1 MNGLWYGPDGRAIAA
16 QDAERLLSDWPG
28 RVIAEDVIPA
38 GPLVVLVVTSFTV
51 IAAAQRPPGHQ
62 EARFQDPRLL
72 QEQPP
77 ILWETMV
84 TVEHSGALIGRY
96 RSRGEAETGHAQIVA
111 HVYRLLE
118 TMHPGQALAALQ
130 QARMW

>member
-1 MNGLWYGPDGRAIAA
+1 MNGIWYGPDGRAIAA
-16 QDAERLLSDWPG
+16 EDAERLLRDWPG

-38 GPLVVLVVTSFTV
+38 GPIVILVVTSFTV
-51 IAAAQRPPGHQ
+51 IPAWQRPPDPRQ
-62 EARFQDPRLL
+62 QDPRLQ

-96 RSRGEAETGHAQIVA
+96 RSRGEAEAGHAQIVA

-118 TMHPGQALAALQ
+118 TMHPGQALTALQ